1 MMAHTQTV
9 HTPRTSNPRT
19 EHARVMDAVATFSEQ
34 RPRLFGVAYRMLGS
48 VADAEDVLQET
59 YLRWQEVI
67 DTETPVE
74 SPSAY
79 LTTMVSRRC
88 LDELRSARRQ
98 REAYVAQWLPEP
110 LIEDDQLDPAATT
123 EQADTISTAFL
134 VVLEAL
140 SPGERAAFLLHDVFG
155 YAYAELA
162 RILGRAEP
170 ACRQLVTRAR
180 RRVAERRP
188 RFEVSPEEHTRLLQ
202 EFMQATTA
210 GNLDGLVGL
219 LAQDAV
225 LRADGGGL
233 VNAARNPILGSD
245 RIARFMLGIQEK
257 MPEGFRA
264 EVGTVNGQAGI
275 IMFTGGRLFG
285 TVSFE
290 VLDGQI
296 QNIYIQ
302 INPQKLRAWR
312 S

>member
-1 MMAHTQTV
+1 MGAT
-9 HTPRTSNPRT
+9 
-19 EHARVMDAVATFSEQ
+19 VMDAVATFSEQ

-59 YLRWQEVI
+59 YLRWQEVVS
-67 DTETPVE
+67 TETLVE

-98 REAYVAQWLPEP
+98 RESYVGEWLPEP
-110 LIEDDQLDPAATT
+110 LIADDHLGPAETT
-123 EQADTISTAFL
+123 ELTDTISTAFL

-155 YAYAELA
+155 YGYPELA

-188 RFEVSPEEHTRLLQ
+188 RFEVSPQEHTRLLH
-202 EFMQATTA
+202 EFLQATTA

-219 LAQDAV
+219 LAHDAV
-225 LRADGGGL
+225 LQSDGGGL
-233 VNAARNPILGSD
+233 VTAARKPIVGPD
-245 RIARFMLGIQEK
+245 RIARFMIGIQDK
-257 MPEGFRA
+257 QPPAFHA
-264 EVGTVNGQAGI
+264 ELGTVNGQPGV
-275 IMFTGGRLFG
+275 IMYSGDSLYG
-285 TVSFE
+285 TISLDVR
-290 VLDGQI
+290 DGQI
-296 QNIYIQ
+296 QNVFIQ
-302 INPQKLRAWR
+302 INPHKLPAPRA
-312 S
+312 